1 MKREIFKEG
10 STYAGIGLIF
20 SGIAAALGKDYA
32 SAFTQIAS
40 GIGAIFHK

>member
-1 MKREIFKEG
+1 MDRKIFKEG

-32 SAFTQIAS
+32 SAFTQIAA
-40 GIGAIFHK
+40 GIGAILHK